1 MPTDRQRLH
10 KFFREQ
16 RQDWRKQRRRQAAQG
31 PLPLIIIGLGVALY
45 FVFAIIF
52 PIIAAI
58 LIYGT
63 FTGMLVGLIVSE
75 YRARPRP
82 SVTREKQLRE
92 LETFSQDEISA
103 LGSLE
108 EQQEELRRRKAE
120 IYRQGNQSGLIRRQS
135 DGRFDAR
142 GQGRAF
148 NARLVKFDSHFEAL
162 ADEIM
167 AIKLKSANRRQQQL
181 DEFTEWQ
188 PKNNLVIALR
198 SALIAYIGCALVL
211 AIYNPPILQQLS
223 QFVVRH
229 IWFYV
234 PFLAAVYG
242 PLALAS
248 MLSLATFLVSRATMS
263 ELSIEVDTNHIKE
276 ERDSNIEMFMT
287 AEAEPDPEEHGPR
300 ADADSDEDEKDDEL
314 QSPHEILGVPIN
326 ATRDQIMAAYRG
338 LIKQYHPDF
347 QQNRGAKLK
356 QVAENESQLL
366 NWAKEEA
373 LKRC

>member
-16 RQDWRKQRRRQAAQG
+16 RHTQAAGRGRRQAAHG
-31 PLPLIIIGLGVALY
+31 PLPLIFIGLGVALY
-45 FVFAIIF
+45 FVF
-52 PIIAAI
+52 PIIATI

-63 FTGMLVGLIVSE
+63 FTGLLVGLIVSE

-82 SVTREKQLRE
+82 SIARETQLRE
-92 LETFSQDEISA
+92 LKTFSQDEISA

-108 EQQEELRRRKAE
+108 GQQEELRRRKAE
-120 IYRQGNQSGLIRRQS
+120 IYRQGDQSGLIRRQS
-135 DGRFDAR
+135 DEHFDAR
-142 GQGRAF
+142 GGGRAL
-148 NARLVKFDSHFEAL
+148 NARLVKLDSHFEAL

-167 AIKLKSANRRQQQL
+167 AIKLNSANRRQQQL
-181 DEFTEWQ
+181 DEFSEWQ
-188 PKNNLVIALR
+188 PKNNFVIALR
-198 SALIAYIGCALVL
+198 FALIAYIGCALVL
-211 AIYNPPILQQLS
+211 AIYNPPFLQQIS

-234 PFLAAVYG
+234 SFLATVYG
-242 PLALAS
+242 PLVLAS

-287 AEAEPDPEEHGPR
+287 AEAEPDPDEHDPR
-300 ADADSDEDEKDDEL
+300 ADADSDEGEKSGES
-314 QSPHEILGVPIN
+314 QSPYEILGVPIN
-326 ATRDQIMAAYRG
+326 ATRNQIMAAYRE

-347 QQNRGAKLK
+347 QQSRGPKLREL
-356 QVAENESQLL
+356 AEHESQLL
-366 NWAKEEA
+366 NWAKDEA